1 MYTPP
6 QNPLKTIFKTF
17 EKNVYFYFFCR
28 PSAGFF
34 FERELFLTN
43 LKNTNQVT
51 INPCEHGWKWLS
63 YFRWSQP
70 SFEDVVLIQ
79 FHIRIVEII
88 VEINLITVIKSHNVF
103 GISVGRLQ
111 VFPPLLLRRIVF
123 LPRFPF
129 VLRITFLEHSA
140 LVVSTGRSNLPV
152 WAWKT
157 ENFYK

>member
-1 MYTPP
+1 MFF
-6 QNPLKTIFKTF
+6 QNFR
-17 EKNVYFYFFCR
+17 R

-34 FERELFLTN
+34 FRKRTIPHEIKKILIKWQSTHA
-43 LKNTNQVT
+43 NTDGNDCP
-51 INPCEHGWKWLS
+51 IFDDHSPAL
-63 YFRWSQP
+63 RI
-70 SFEDVVLIQ
+70 VLIQ
-79 FHIRIVEII
+79 FHIRI

-103 GISVGRLQ
+103 GIIVGRLQ